1 MLFKSTITFLAALA
15 SVQLAAGHGAI
26 IKAVGDMGGNGSALG
41 IDGATPRD
49 GSTRNPFQADSTRF
63 KNNNA
68 DACGE
73 TIGAGPNEPAKQMAK
88 LVKESNGMPMISA
101 GGMVMMTLH
110 QVNGDGAGPYSC
122 MIDSTGTG
130 TGGWTK
136 MEVATNIPGK
146 NSRSKAKA
154 TDFVSKH
161 DSLLVAPYQRSAME
175 RALLR
180 TLQAAPFSCA
190 TFVSREIAKVA
201 ADQTCTGNMAGM
213 SNICMVRCNNAA
225 NAGPFGGCVPVQL
238 VATGAD
244 ASAKANGTTSASA
257 SDAAEM
263 KSDKSTKS

>member
-154 TDFVSKH
+154 TDFPLS
-161 DSLLVAPYQRSAME
+161 
-175 RALLR
+175 
-180 TLQAAPFSCA
+180 
-190 TFVSREIAKVA
+190 AKVA

-244 ASAKANGTTSASA
+244 ASAKANATTSASA

>member
-175 RALLR
+175 RALH
-180 TLQAAPFSCA
+180 
-190 TFVSREIAKVA
+190 
-201 ADQTCTGNMAGM
+201 
-213 SNICMVRCNNAA
+213 
-225 NAGPFGGCVPVQL
+225 
-238 VATGAD
+238 
-244 ASAKANGTTSASA
+244 SALCKLHLSLALLLCH
-257 SDAAEM
+257 E
-263 KSDKSTKS
+263 KSVGL